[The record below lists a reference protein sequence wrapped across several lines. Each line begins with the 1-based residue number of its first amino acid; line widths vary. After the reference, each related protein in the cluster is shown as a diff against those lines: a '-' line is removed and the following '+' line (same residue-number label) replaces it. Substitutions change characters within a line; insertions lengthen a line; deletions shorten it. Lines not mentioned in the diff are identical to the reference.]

1 MMISLKNVSKD
12 FNNTNILNDI
22 NLTIKNENSLQLSG
36 SNGCGKTT
44 LLKIIAGLLKADGG
58 NITYGEGC
66 NIGAVIENPSFI
78 ENETLLYNLKFL
90 YNLKSKFSYD
100 ICKKYCDL
108 FSLNIDSKIA
118 IKNTILG
125 CDKKLDIQAVM
136 ENQNLILLDEPTRG
150 LDIDSM
156 NQFDN
161 LVKELKQEEKQL

>member
-1 MMISLKNVSKD
+1 MISLKNVSKD

-22 NLTIKNENSLQLSG
+22 NLTINEGELVRIVG

-44 LLKIIAGLLKADGG
+44 LLKIIAGLLKEDGG

-100 ICKKYCDL
+100 ICKKYYIRNYTINPDGSIDVSGDVEL
-108 FSLNIDSKIA
+108 GALNLDKIPLKFNIVSGYFNISNNNLSSLEGCPKYVGNSFHCSYNKI
-118 IKNTILG
+118 
-125 CDKKLDIQAVM
+125 
-136 ENQNLILLDEPTRG
+136 
-150 LDIDSM
+150 
-156 NQFDN
+156 
-161 LVKELKQEEKQL
+161 

>member
-1 MMISLKNVSKD
+1 MISLKNVSKD
-12 FNNTNILNDI
+12 FNNTNVLNDI
-22 NLTIKNENSLQLSG
+22 NLTINEGELVRIVG

-100 ICKKYCDL
+100 ICKKYCD
-108 FSLNIDSKIA
+108 
-118 IKNTILG
+118 
-125 CDKKLDIQAVM
+125 
-136 ENQNLILLDEPTRG
+136 
-150 LDIDSM
+150 
-156 NQFDN
+156 
-161 LVKELKQEEKQL
+161 

>member
-22 NLTIKNENSLQLSG
+22 NLTINEGELVRIVG

-58 NITYGEGC
+58 NITYGERC

-90 YNLKSKFSYD
+90 RS
-100 ICKKYCDL
+100 I
-108 FSLNIDSKIA
+108 
-118 IKNTILG
+118 
-125 CDKKLDIQAVM
+125 
-136 ENQNLILLDEPTRG
+136 
-150 LDIDSM
+150 
-156 NQFDN
+156 
-161 LVKELKQEEKQL
+161 